1 MGFNY
6 HHTPGRLDG
15 KKVKDENKHR
25 EGWYSNRTTVPI
37 LMDRFVEA
45 VNGGWYVPM
54 SKWLIE
60 ELKTLERRSND
71 GGRDK
76 MIHQQNKHDDRIRAA
91 AQSYLNCHTY
101 DDLSAR
107 SQRRYA
113 QPSRKKSDPNKGRC
127 MSNAFSVGEW

>member
-15 KKVKDENKHR
+15 RKIKDENRHR
-25 EGWYSNRTTVPI
+25 EGWYSNRTSVPI

-45 VNGGWYVPM
+45 VNGGWYVPY

-60 ELKTLERRSND
+60 ELKTLERHTVD

-76 MIHQQNKHDDRIRAA
+76 MTHQKNKHDDRIRAA
-91 AQSYLNCHTY
+91 AQSYLNLHTY

-107 SQRRYA
+107 AQRRYA
-113 QPSRKKSDPNKGRC
+113 QPKKKNKDPNKGRC
-127 MSNAFSVGEW
+127 MSNTFSVGDW